1 MTEIVQ
7 VTEVTPELVAALG
20 RLVPQL
26 NPSCRPPTPDELRQ
40 IVQSPTT
47 CLLAARD
54 TDLSPPVVG
63 VLTLAVFRIPTGIRA
78 WIEDVVVDTRARGR
92 GVGESLCRAALSRAV
107 AMGASTLDLTSG
119 PQREAANRLYRR
131 LGFQR
136 RDTNV
141 YRLNC
146 IGRPS

>member
-1 MTEIVQ
+1 MTEIIEVSE
-7 VTEVTPELVAALG
+7 VTTEVVATFE

-26 NPSCRPPTPDELRQ
+26 NPSCRPPTREELTQ

-47 CLLAARD
+47 VLLAAYD
-54 TDLSPPVVG
+54 PDCTPPLVG
-63 VLTLAVFRIPTGIRA
+63 VLTLAVFRVPTGIRA

-92 GVGESLCRAALSRAV
+92 GVAEALCRAALSRAV
-107 AMGASTLDLTSG
+107 AMGASSIDLTSR
-119 PQREAANRLYRR
+119 PDREAANRLYQR

-141 YRLNC
+141 YRLNL
-146 IGRPS
+146 